1 MSRKI
6 KYNPRLILNEIKWTD
21 KFDITKIIVYYLHR
35 GAPDDIKKL
44 DGIDIKKIDKSFII
58 TNNSYIPYH
67 RILKII
73 YENKILFERNKL

>member
-6 KYNPRLILNEIKWTD
+6 KYNPRVILNEIKWTD
-21 KFDITKIIVYYLHR
+21 KFDINKIIVYYLHR
-35 GAPDDIKKL
+35 GAPNN
-44 DGIDIKKIDKSFII
+44 IKKIEGINIKEIGKSFII
-58 TNNSYIPYH
+58 TTNSCIPYH